1 MSAEFVEDTLDA
13 GGIVVRFGI
22 KQRWPSNGLG
32 RNEHCI
38 VLFGKYG
45 QEVERVFP
53 ITAAT
58 GARTSVD
65 EFRRSAF
72 AAFGAVDDL
81 GTVEKNR
88 EAGIKRFTRTMPSAD
103 FLGDRES

>member
-1 MSAEFVEDTLDA
+1 MSAEDELDE

-22 KQRWPSNGLG
+22 KQRWPANGFG

-38 VLFGKYG
+38 VLYGKYG

-58 GARTSVD
+58 GTKASVD

-72 AAFGAVDDL
+72 AGFGALDDL
-81 GTVEKNR
+81 GTVEKNHA
-88 EAGIKRFTRTMPSAD
+88 AGIKRFTRTMPAAD
-103 FLGDRES
+103 FLGDPE